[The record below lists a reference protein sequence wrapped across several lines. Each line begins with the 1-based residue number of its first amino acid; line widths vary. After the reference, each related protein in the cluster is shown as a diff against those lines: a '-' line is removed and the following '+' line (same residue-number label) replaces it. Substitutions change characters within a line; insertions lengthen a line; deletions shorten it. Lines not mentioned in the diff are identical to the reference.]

1 MIAQGGQEAGVWPT
15 ELSCN
20 GDFVHCSF
28 LGIVMA
34 TNGVGFLL
42 VTGGLFL
49 LAAITGETQ
58 TQKQTGPQLP
68 PMPKGFDSQRE
79 NIARG
84 NVETVEYHSKT
95 TGAKRNILVYTPP
108 AYAKDS
114 KYPVLYLLHGA
125 KYNETSWTKDG
136 NAALILDNLYA
147 DNKIVPMVVVM
158 PNGHVSSTGDMAKGV
173 TPFESELLN
182 DVMPLA
188 ESRYAIQKDA
198 DHRALAG
205 FSMGGGQ
212 SLPIGLK
219 HLDKFAWVAGFSPA
233 IQAKANLVL
242 SGDDAKKIKLF
253 YLACGDADSFFGA
266 INTYHVSLEKA
277 HVPHVWNVF
286 PGGQH
291 NFTVWK
297 NDLYQFSQLVFKDVG
312 GRR

>member
-1 MIAQGGQEAGVWPT
+1 MVTHAVGVLLGAGGLILVAALAGEAQKQKQPGQE
-15 ELSCN
+15 
-20 GDFVHCSF
+20 
-28 LGIVMA
+28 
-34 TNGVGFLL
+34 
-42 VTGGLFL
+42 
-49 LAAITGETQ
+49 
-58 TQKQTGPQLP
+58 LP

-84 NVETVEYHSKT
+84 KVESVDYQSKT
-95 TGAKRNILVYTPP
+95 TGAKRTIVVYTPP
-108 AYAKDS
+108 GYSRDG

-125 KYNETSWTKDG
+125 KYNETSWTRDG
-136 NAALILDNLYA
+136 NLAHMLDNLYA
-147 DNKIVPMVVVM
+147 DKKIVPMVVVM
-158 PNGHVSSTGDMAKGV
+158 PNGHVQATADKVKGA

-188 ESRYAIQKDA
+188 EARYAIQRDA

-233 IQAKANLVL
+233 IQAKANLVP
-242 SGDDAKKIKLF
+242 SPDDAKKIKLF

-266 INTYHVSLEKA
+266 IKNFHAALDKSM
-277 HVPHVWNVF
+277 VPHVWNVF
-286 PGGQH
+286 PGGEH

-297 NDLYQFSQLVFKDVG
+297 NDLYQFSQLIFKASKD
-312 GRR
+312 